1 MTDEPVKRG
10 RGRPPGFRMGEH
22 EREKIR
28 NSNVLKCLIEHAEGR
43 RPMSA
48 SAVTAGLGLLKKVLP
63 DLQAVQ
69 HSGED
74 GGPIN
79 LIVKLGGDT

>member
-1 MTDEPVKRG
+1 
-10 RGRPPGFRMGEH
+10 MGEH